1 MDKNSSVPILF
12 PFDPDEFWERMRALI
27 KEELLIILKQKAIT
41 VDYETPGMSYKP
53 LYKMIEVCKMLGLTR
68 PTIYALIKDG
78 KLRPFKIRSRV
89 YFLWGDI
96 EKLLSGT

>member
-1 MDKNSSVPILF
+1 
-12 PFDPDEFWERMRALI
+12 
-27 KEELLIILKQKAIT
+27 
-41 VDYETPGMSYKP
+41 
-53 LYKMIEVCKMLGLTR
+53 MLGLTR